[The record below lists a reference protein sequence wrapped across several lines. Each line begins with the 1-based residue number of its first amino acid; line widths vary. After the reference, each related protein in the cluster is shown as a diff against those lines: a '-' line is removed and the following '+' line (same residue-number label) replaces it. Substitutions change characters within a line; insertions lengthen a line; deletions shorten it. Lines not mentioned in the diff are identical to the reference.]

1 MTTGRGHETTQEAAE
16 EIQPR
21 RPLLSGWVHGL
32 AAAWVAG
39 MLGLGVARPESY
51 RRLLQ
56 EDYLVEWWTVMLF
69 GAAGFFALRLAWR
82 ERRLFDGLVG
92 AFCVFVA
99 GEEFSWGQRLLGI
112 TPPAPFLEHNVQ
124 QELTLHNFADIFGEP
139 KWVLIMALVGFGL
152 VIPAVALSP
161 RGREILARLGAT
173 AVRPPA
179 TAWLL
184 AAVALLWWY
193 PLTLTGE
200 WVEALAGGLFLV
212 TFAPRPTVAAGAA
225 GAGALLAGLLTLWS
239 GWSGVLGTG
248 EAELA
253 CARAEAQAI
262 ADDLAYGA
270 AATDRLAGAR
280 SVHKRVFTAIE
291 DGYLARAGLE
301 RYRAVDCGERPDG
314 DRRREYAVDP
324 WGTAYWVRMERST
337 DAIRLVVYSFG
348 PNRRRDGP
356 AGSGGDDVAARIDIT
371 L

>member
-1 MTTGRGHETTQEAAE
+1 MTAE
-16 EIQPR
+16 RQPR
-21 RPLLSGWVHGL
+21 RPAISGWVQGL

-39 MLGLGVARPESY
+39 MLGLGVARPGAY

-112 TPPAPFLEHNVQ
+112 IPPDPFLEHNVQ
-124 QELTLHNFADIFGEP
+124 QELTLHNFAGIFGEP
-139 KWVLIMALVGFGL
+139 KWVLMMALVGFGL
-152 VIPAVALSP
+152 VIPAVALSA
-161 RGREILARLGAT
+161 RGREILVRLGAT

-200 WVEALAGGLFLV
+200 WVEALAGGLFLA
-212 TFAPRPTVAAGAA
+212 TYAPRAMVAAGAA
-225 GAGALLAGLLTLWS
+225 GAGVLLAVLLTLWS
-239 GWSGVLGTG
+239 GWSGSRGSG
-248 EAELA
+248 EAALA

-262 ADDLAYGA
+262 ADDLGYGE

-291 DGYLARAGLE
+291 DGYLVREGLE
-301 RYRAVDCGERPDG
+301 RFRAVDCGDDPDG
-314 DRRREYAVDP
+314 ARRREYAVDP
-324 WGTAYWVRMERST
+324 WGTAYWLHMERSP

-356 AGSGGDDVAARIDIT
+356 AGSGGGDDVAARIDIA